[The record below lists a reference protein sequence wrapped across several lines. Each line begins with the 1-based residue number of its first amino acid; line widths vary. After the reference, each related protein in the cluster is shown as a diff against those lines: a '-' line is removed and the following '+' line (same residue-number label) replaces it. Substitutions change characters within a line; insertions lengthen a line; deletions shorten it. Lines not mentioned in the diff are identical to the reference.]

1 MRYDRSR
8 GYKQGFYTR
17 LDESCGVPL
26 DRANLSC
33 LIPWSTG
40 QYALIFR
47 YRGYMEVSYMMGVA
61 IPKDVC
67 TLIIINLQ
75 DVVFGSIFSPL
86 FKFVLLFFAAFY

>member
-17 LDESCGVPL
+17 LDESGGVPL

-40 QYALIFR
+40 QYALMFR
-47 YRGYMEVSYMMGVA
+47 YRGYMEVSYMMGGYTER
-61 IPKDVC
+61 C
-67 TLIIINLQ
+67 LYINHNKSTRCCIWLDFQ
-75 DVVFGSIFSPL
+75 SSL
-86 FKFVLLFFAAFY
+86 